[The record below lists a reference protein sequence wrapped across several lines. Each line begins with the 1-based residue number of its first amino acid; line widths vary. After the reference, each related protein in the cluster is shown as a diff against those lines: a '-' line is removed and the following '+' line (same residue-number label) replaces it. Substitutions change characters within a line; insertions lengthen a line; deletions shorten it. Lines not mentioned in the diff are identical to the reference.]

1 MDVDRDSMRARF
13 EAGQLLLD
21 DEGPARQGPRGR
33 GDAAAW
39 TAAEHVARARRAT
52 GAPWTRRATDAEL
65 LRLARDLITRE
76 RRRGE
81 PLPQWRA
88 DMTQSALRHLL
99 LAGPDA
105 QLH

>member
-1 MDVDRDSMRARF
+1 MDVA
-13 EAGQLLLD
+13 
-21 DEGPARQGPRGR
+21 
-33 GDAAAW
+33 
-39 TAAEHVARARRAT
+39 
-52 GAPWTRRATDAEL
+52 RATDAEL
-65 LRLARDLITRE
+65 LALARDLITRE

-88 DMTQSALRHLL
+88 DLTQNALRHLL